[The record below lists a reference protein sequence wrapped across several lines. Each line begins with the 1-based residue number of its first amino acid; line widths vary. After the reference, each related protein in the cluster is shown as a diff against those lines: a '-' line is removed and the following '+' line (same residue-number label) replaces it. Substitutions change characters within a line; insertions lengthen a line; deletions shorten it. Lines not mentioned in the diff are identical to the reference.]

1 MLDVETERW
10 YLNGEM
16 CLFTLTISMKIR
28 VFLFMLLGALLV
40 GTTARAA
47 EIVVPTARN
56 ENIIIGFAETHK
68 NLYTAGGNITVNNA
82 TQGDLTAAGGL
93 ITLTGTVEQ
102 EAIIAGG
109 TLNVSGSIGGT
120 ARIVGGNITVSG
132 PIGGDLVIAGG
143 NVNITGN
150 AKVAGDLLAA
160 GGNVIV
166 DVPVNGIVRIAG
178 GSITINSKIT
188 GDVYVMT
195 SKELVFGP
203 QADVSGVVHHTGT
216 KQAVVQ
222 PGANVRNIQYTPVQH
237 PRARVQLAGLLT
249 AALFVKFLALL
260 VAAFILAGCMKKSL
274 PRLVEQTFKQPWNNL
289 GIGLLSVVV
298 TPAAIIIL
306 FATVVGF
313 LMAFMLGAAFAL
325 ALMLVSVFAAIAL
338 GYLIL
343 RWCAVP
349 IERAKPWQ
357 AILIGSVVWSVLKLI
372 PVFGWIPDCMVFLM
386 VFGALVRMIPKWR
399 KEMGNG

>member
-1 MLDVETERW
+1 
-10 YLNGEM
+10 
-16 CLFTLTISMKIR
+16 MKTR
-28 VFLFMLLGALLV
+28 VFLLIILSVLLV
-40 GTTARAA
+40 GGTARAA
-47 EIVVPTARN
+47 EIVVPSDRN
-56 ENIIIGFAETHK
+56 ANIVIGSAEAHK
-68 NLYTAGGNITVNNA
+68 NLYTAGGNITVNNT

-93 ITLTGTVEQ
+93 ITLTGTIEQ
-102 EAIIAGG
+102 EAIIVGG

-120 ARIVGGNITVSG
+120 ARILGGNITVSG
-132 PIGGDLVIAGG
+132 PVGGDLVIAGG

-150 AKVAGDLLAA
+150 ARVAGDLLAA

-166 DVPVNGIVRIAG
+166 DAPVNGTVRVAG
-178 GSITINSKIT
+178 GSVTINSKIT
-188 GDVYVMT
+188 GDVYAMT
-195 SKELVFGP
+195 SKEFVLGP
-203 QADVSGVVHHTGT
+203 QAEVSGTIHYSGV
-216 KQAVVQ
+216 KQAIVQ
-222 PGANVRNIQYTPVQH
+222 PGAKVGNIQFTPYQH
-237 PRARVQLAGLLT
+237 PRPNATRMAGVVT
-249 AALFVKFLALL
+249 VALIVKFLALL
-260 VAAFILAGCMKKSL
+260 VAAFILAGCLKKSL

-289 GIGLLSVVV
+289 GIGLLSVTI
-298 TPAAIIIL
+298 TPVAIIVL

-313 LMAFMLGAAFAL
+313 LTALMLGAAFAL

-338 GYLIL
+338 VYLIL

-372 PVFGWIPDCMVFLM
+372 PVLGWIPDCMVFLM